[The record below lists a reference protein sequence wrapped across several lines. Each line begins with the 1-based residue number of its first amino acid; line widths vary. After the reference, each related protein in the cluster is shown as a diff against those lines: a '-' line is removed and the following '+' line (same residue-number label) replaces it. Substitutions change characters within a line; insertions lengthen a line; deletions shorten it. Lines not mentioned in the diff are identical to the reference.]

1 MSIYMHECIVNKTTI
16 KMKNEYVFFILF
28 QYVPAKNNRAVIANK
43 IRFYTYLTLTTAEMR
58 APALWG
64 SALFINKVSGE
75 GIS

>member
-1 MSIYMHECIVNKTTI
+1 MHECIVNKTTI
-16 KMKNEYVFFILF
+16 KMKNEYVFFILS

-43 IRFYTYLTLTTAEMR
+43 RRFTYLTLTTAEMR

-64 SALFINKVSGE
+64 SALFTNKVSGE